1 MIAKEKI
8 AALVHEKLG
17 PEMFLV
23 DLTVSPTNI
32 IHVEIDSFL
41 GVTIDNCVAISRHIE
56 SNLDREQEDFELQV
70 SSAGLDQPFKVKQ
83 QFIKNT
89 GREIELVTTQNAALK
104 GRLVEATDSS
114 IVFETVSKGKK
125 EGERR
130 KQEVVRTLTF
140 TYEEIKKAKVIISFK

>member
-1 MIAKEKI
+1 
-8 AALVHEKLG
+8 
-17 PEMFLV
+17 MFLV

-32 IHVEIDSFL
+32 IHVEIDSFQ

-89 GREIELVTTQNAALK
+89 GREIELVTTQNTLLK

-114 IVFETVSKGKK
+114 IILETVSKEKK